1 MPGFVPPARQQD
13 GQKVQHVQAGIWWP
27 AADSARLRAAADVW
41 RDTARALDAIHAAGQ
56 SAALTLL
63 SDNQGAAID
72 AFGAYWQKWSAG
84 DGYLP
89 ACAQAC
95 VAMADG
101 LDRYAQA
108 VDDARRRVMELVAEL
123 ATAVVI
129 GVALSIVTVGISDVA
144 AGAVSAGLVASAAL
158 VGVDLSVVAANIA
171 AGIVV
176 ATTFGAVEAMAID
189 AMAIQPEKI
198 LLFHD
203 QKDFSWDEVLRW
215 GEMGAAGG
223 FVGGTFSGALGV
235 AGDSLPAAWSDALAT
250 PVGRLVV
257 GGVSG
262 AGTSAFLDEVQY
274 GGINPLDVAA
284 GAVGGM
290 AGSRIGRRLGV
301 GEPGSDYQYD
311 MIGNPGPLA
320 KFPGPIQDRPAA
332 AFAGG
337 RYDAVVLTHDTI
349 LYRGGA
355 AGGGRN
361 AYGQWF
367 SFEPS
372 SSAAQVRIE
381 LAVKPQWIDPTT
393 GALRGE
399 SPVESLY
406 AIKVPAG
413 TTVYVGPTSYQG
425 GIYVGG
431 RVQVFVPE
439 PWTIT
444 GVQVVSETP
453 LP

>member
-1 MPGFVPPARQQD
+1 VR
-13 GQKVQHVQAGIWWP
+13 AGIWWP
-27 AADSARLRAAADVW
+27 AADSAKLRAAAHVW
-41 RDTARALDAIHAAGQ
+41 RDTAHALEAIHAASQ
-56 SAALTLL
+56 SAAQ
-63 SDNQGAAID
+63 SVVADNQGLAID
-72 AFGAYWQKWSAG
+72 AFAAYWQKWSA
-84 DGYLP
+84 DNGYLP
-89 ACAQAC
+89 ECARAC

-129 GVALSIVTVGISDVA
+129 GVALSVVTVGISDVA
-144 AGAVSAGLVASAAL
+144 AGAVSAGLMASAAL
-158 VGVDLSVVAANIA
+158 VGVELSVVAADIA

-176 ATTFGAVEAMAID
+176 TVAFGAVEAMAID
-189 AMAIQPEKI
+189 AAAIQPEKI
-198 LLFHD
+198 LLFHE
-203 QKDFSWDEVLRW
+203 QKDFSWDEMLRW

-223 FVGGTFSGALGV
+223 FVGGAFTRGLRI
-235 AGDSLPAAWSDALAT
+235 AGDALPAAWSDALAT
-250 PVGRLVV
+250 PAGRLIL

-274 GGINPLDVAA
+274 GEVNPLDLAA
-284 GAVGGM
+284 GAAGGM

-301 GEPGSDYQYD
+301 REPGSPYEYD

-320 KFPGPIQDRPAA
+320 NMRGNPAA
-332 AFAGG
+332 GFAGG
-337 RYDAVVLTHDTI
+337 RYNAIKLTEDTI

-361 AYGQWF
+361 AFGEWF

-381 LAVKPQWIDPTT
+381 LAVKPDWIDPTT
-393 GALRGE
+393 GVRTGA
-399 SPVESLY
+399 SPIESLY

-425 GIYVGG
+425 GIYLGG
-431 RVQVFVPE
+431 RIQVFVPKSYDI
-439 PWTIT
+439 P
-444 GVQVVSETP
+444 GVQVLAEIP